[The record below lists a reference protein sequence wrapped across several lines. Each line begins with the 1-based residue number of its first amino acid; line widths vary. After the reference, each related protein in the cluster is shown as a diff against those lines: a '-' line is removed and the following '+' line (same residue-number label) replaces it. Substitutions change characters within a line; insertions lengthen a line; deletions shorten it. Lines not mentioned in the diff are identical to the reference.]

1 MNRIWLF
8 FSVMFVIGTDTFLLS
23 PLLPLLQD
31 QFHVSTDLSGWM
43 ISAYALSY
51 ALFAFIAGPISD
63 RLNRKTVMLY
73 PHFYAASLPLLPP
86 CACSVLPQ
94 ALALRL

>member
-43 ISAYALSY
+43 VSAYALGY

-63 RLNRKTVMLY
+63 RLNRKTVMLWG
-73 PHFYAASLPLLPP
+73 
-86 CACSVLPQ
+86 
-94 ALALRL
+94 LAGFIVSTFLCGIEIGRAHV